1 MDLSTLSEADL
12 QAVAAGDF
20 SKVSDAGL
28 QALSGETAAPSPA
41 RQSSTPRQ
49 PPPAL
54 RALSSVVQGGMNTF
68 GLTPPFQSNAG
79 VAQSMFGLGSPIA
92 RVAKGAVVDPVL
104 SVNQMLAGT
113 GLFGQNIQRGA
124 TQMVSGVESATQ
136 QARAR
141 VGSEGFDPFQLVGNV
156 ISPVNRLIGASQ
168 ALQAPGIA
176 AGLTRSAGTG
186 AAMGAIAPVNAPAD
200 ASPEQVAR
208 QRLEQITLSAVLGP
222 IAEGGIKALGAF
234 SGLFK
239 GLTAEGRQRVLREQ
253 LDTLAGPDRDRVIA
267 SLRDAKQ
274 LVTGSRPTAADA
286 ISDIPSA
293 VELAAAQRRLAS
305 SPGTAGIFATRTA
318 ENQAARVRALDRISG
333 TEAQREA
340 LAARRNAVT
349 GPMRETALDMNE
361 VAGTR
366 LGNIDRQVNQ
376 NFNDLAQ
383 QIKATMSPGMADFA
397 IKDLRATSRE
407 AAVALKRAQVDSLE
421 QSGIFPLL
429 ASDITDQLDTAIK
442 GTVSD
447 QSKAVLQA
455 VRDKILS
462 KADRNGVI
470 SSRDLYENVRK
481 MSNQEIAKLL
491 GLGEQYASGG
501 IPQQA
506 ASALANVKKLI
517 DASLDKSSDGLWSKY
532 LGSYKSYS
540 ERLNRREIGDYL
552 SRKLQTPLDNER
564 AGMFATA
571 VENAAATIKRSTG
584 IPRFDKLSQVLTPR
598 ENAIVNSVVADLRRS
613 SNADDLARK
622 VSGFDTSLPDIASST
637 PQTLSRTVAFA
648 RKAFEFLQRG
658 NQEAFNKQMAEL
670 MADPPALAQFL
681 SVAIPK
687 GRINEVTSAMMKS
700 MDDPTR
706 AAFSQVFVIPAID
719 IAQPLLGQQQ

>member
-1 MDLSTLSEADL
+1 MIEAELPDGTVLEFPAGTPDAVVQRAVRQQLGAQPSAPRRPGRAERNMPIALNLAAGLVMGAGSIGATLMRPFETAEENAERRRQMTRGLSSLGADTDSLAFGAGKIGGEIAGTLPIGGLLGRGLMAAAPAAAVPAVTPLATALST
-12 QAVAAGDF
+12 G
-20 SKVSDAGL
+20 G
-28 QALSGETAAPSPA
+28 
-41 RQSSTPRQ
+41 
-49 PPPAL
+49 L
-54 RALSSVVQGGMNTF
+54 RAGAATIPGSIASRTAGGATVSGISSLATGDNVATG
-68 GLTPPFQSNAG
+68 AG
-79 VAQSMFGLGSPIA
+79 V
-92 RVAKGAVVDPVL
+92 GAVLGATLGPVL
-104 SVNQMLAGT
+104 SG
-113 GLFGQNIQRGA
+113 GA
-124 TQMVSGVESATQ
+124 
-136 QARAR
+136 
-141 VGSEGFDPFQLVGNV
+141 
-156 ISPVNRLIGASQ
+156 
-168 ALQAPGIA
+168 
-176 AGLTRSAGTG
+176 
-186 AAMGAIAPVNAPAD
+186 
-200 ASPEQVAR
+200 
-208 QRLEQITLSAVLGP
+208 
-222 IAEGGIKALGAF
+222 KALTTFSSLF
-234 SGLFK
+234 SGL
-239 GLTAEGRQRVLREQ
+239 TQAGRQRVLREQ
-253 LDTLAGPDRDRVIA
+253 LDTLAGPDRARVIEE
-267 SLRDAKQ
+267 LRNAKE
-274 LVTGSRPTAADA
+274 LVTGSRPTAAEA

-293 VELAAAQRRLAS
+293 VELAAAQRKLAS
-305 SPGTAGIFATRTA
+305 SSGTAGMFASRTA
-318 ENQAARVRALDRISG
+318 ENQAARVRAINEIAG
-333 TEAQREA
+333 TEAEQVA
-340 LAARRNAVT
+340 LAAERGAVT
-349 GPMRETALDMNE
+349 GPMRETALDLSE

-383 QIKATMSPGMADFA
+383 QIKATLSPGMADFA

-532 LGSYKSYS
+532 IGSYKDYS
-540 ERLNRREIGDYL
+540 TRLNRMEIGDYL
-552 SRKLQTPLDNER
+552 SKKLQAPLDNER

-598 ENAIVNSVVADLRRS
+598 EVGTVNAVLADLKRS
-613 SNADDLARK
+613 SKSNELARK
-622 VSGFDTSLPDIASST
+622 MSGIDTSLPDATSAV
-637 PQTLSRTVAFA
+637 PPLLDRTLTMVRS
-648 RKAFEFLQRG
+648 AFEFMQRG

-670 MADPPALAQFL
+670 MINPAAMAQFM

-687 GRINEVTSAMMKS
+687 GRIGETTSAMMKL
-700 MDDPTR
+700 MNDPTR
-706 AAFSQVFVIPAID
+706 NAFMQVFAIPTTDVI
-719 IAQPLLGQQQ
+719 QPTPGQQQ

>member
-1 MDLSTLSEADL
+1 MPTVYEYKGLSYQLPDGLSKEQALDRIKTSLGEATTSVAAPAEVAQPSGPRRTGRAATTGQPLINLAAGLVRGAGSIGATGMRLLFDTPEENAARREAITQGLTSLGADPNSFLFGAGKLGGEIAGTLPVGGLLGRGLMAVAPAAAVPAVTPLATALST
-12 QAVAAGDF
+12 G
-20 SKVSDAGL
+20 G
-28 QALSGETAAPSPA
+28 
-41 RQSSTPRQ
+41 
-49 PPPAL
+49 L
-54 RALSSVVQGGMNTF
+54 RAGAATVPGSIAARTAGGATIGGVSSLATGDDVATG
-68 GLTPPFQSNAG
+68 AG
-79 VAQSMFGLGSPIA
+79 V
-92 RVAKGAVVDPVL
+92 GAVLGATLGPVL
-104 SVNQMLAGT
+104 SGGT
-113 GLFGQNIQRGA
+113 
-124 TQMVSGVESATQ
+124 
-136 QARAR
+136 
-141 VGSEGFDPFQLVGNV
+141 
-156 ISPVNRLIGASQ
+156 
-168 ALQAPGIA
+168 
-176 AGLTRSAGTG
+176 
-186 AAMGAIAPVNAPAD
+186 
-200 ASPEQVAR
+200 
-208 QRLEQITLSAVLGP
+208 
-222 IAEGGIKALGAF
+222 KALTAFSSLF
-234 SGLFK
+234 SGL
-239 GLTAEGRQRVLREQ
+239 TQAGRQRVLREQ
-253 LDTLAGPDRDRVIA
+253 IDTLAGPDRTRVIEE
-267 SLRDAKQ
+267 LRNAKE
-274 LVTGSRPTAADA
+274 LVTGSRPTAAEA

-293 VELAAAQRRLAS
+293 VELAAAQRKLAS
-305 SPGTAGIFATRTA
+305 SSGTAGMFVSRTA
-318 ENQAARVRALDRISG
+318 ENQAARVRAINEIAG
-333 TEAQREA
+333 TEAERVA
-340 LAARRNAVT
+340 LATDRGKVT
-349 GPMRETALDMNE
+349 GPMRETALDLSE

-397 IKDLRATSRE
+397 IKDLRTTSRE

-462 KADRNGVI
+462 KADRNGIV

-532 LGSYKSYS
+532 IGSYKDYS
-540 ERLNRREIGDYL
+540 TRLNRMEIGDYL
-552 SRKLQTPLDNER
+552 SKKLDTPLDNER

-584 IPRFDKLSQVLTPR
+584 IPRFDKLSQVLTPK
-598 ENAIVNSVVADLRRS
+598 EVGTINSVLADLKRS
-613 SNADDLARK
+613 SKANELARRMGG
-622 VSGFDTSLPDIASST
+622 VDISLPDATSAV
-637 PQTLSRTVAFA
+637 PPLLNRTLTMVRS
-648 RKAFEFLQRG
+648 AFEFMQRG

-670 MADPPALAQFL
+670 MTNPAAMAQFM

-687 GRINEVTSAMMKS
+687 GRIGETTSAMMKL
-700 MDDPTR
+700 MNDPTR
-706 AAFSQVFVIPAID
+706 NAFMQVFAIPTTDVI
-719 IAQPLLGQQQ
+719 QPTPGQ